1 MMLIQGTI
9 APDET
14 VNVDKS
20 ADLTTEQEVPELLTP
35 PRRCQNILAK

>member
-1 MMLIQGTI
+1 MMLIQGII

-20 ADLTTEQEVPELLTP
+20 ADLTTEQEVPELLMP
-35 PRRCQNILAK
+35 PRRRQNRLAK